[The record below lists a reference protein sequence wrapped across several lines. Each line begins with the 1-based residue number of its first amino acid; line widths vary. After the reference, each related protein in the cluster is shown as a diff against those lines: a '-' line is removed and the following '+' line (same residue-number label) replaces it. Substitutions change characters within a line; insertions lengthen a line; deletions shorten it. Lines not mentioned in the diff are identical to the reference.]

1 MILTKRQIIQQS
13 FSGFICPEEILERA
27 IRKLLSYPEEVFEE
41 MIRKQLNWKL
51 EVVRKN
57 LYIVTV

>member
-1 MILTKRQIIQQS
+1 M
-13 FSGFICPEEILERA
+13 ERA
-27 IRKLLSYPEEVFEE
+27 IRKLLSYPEEAFEE